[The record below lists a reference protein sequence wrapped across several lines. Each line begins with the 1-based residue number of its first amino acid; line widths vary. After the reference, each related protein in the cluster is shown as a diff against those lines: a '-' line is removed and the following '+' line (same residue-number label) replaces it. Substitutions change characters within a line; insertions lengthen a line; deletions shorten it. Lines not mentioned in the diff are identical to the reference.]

1 MIGALAVVLILAIWA
16 GVRFYTPAT
25 AQPSGASVPRA
36 STQPST
42 PKKTAPPAPV
52 VDPLEQRQRSAIDA
66 SDKQIAS
73 GDLKAALQTLQDA
86 EKINGPLTPEIKIKE
101 ANVSE
106 SMNNEALAKLRQQE
120 ATLWQRAM
128 DEFQRSDFAAAT
140 LDFRKIVGYGNGG
153 VRKADALMMLDK
165 EIPKRKKEETLFG
178 QATRSAQANDSQSL
192 QHASDLFG
200 QVVALNGPRRAEA
213 AEKQDD
219 LAARLDKLKQENQT
233 RQIALLE
240 SAAQQN
246 IKQGDLT
253 AARQKADQIKQAGGD
268 PTSLASEIDQAQAIQ
283 NRNTQQQKEFQQ
295 AKQTYSA
302 LGSGD
307 KSGLEK
313 SRGDFQAIVQENGA
327 QAGDAQRY
335 VTEIGKKL
343 DALNTPAPPPQP
355 VVKKEIPSTAGADEA
370 AIRDVIQRFFQAF
383 DQRSADAL
391 RQVWPGIAQK
401 KYDEYKNSFASMSSI
416 SIQVVSENLKINPDG
431 TAATVAIESQE
442 EETPK
447 TEKKPRRFA
456 PAWTFQMAK
465 RNGTWAITDVQ

>member
-1 MIGALAVVLILAIWA
+1 MAVALILAIWA
-16 GVRFYTPAT
+16 GVHFYSPGK
-25 AQPSGASVPRA
+25 AQPSGSSSPRA

-42 PKKTAPPAPV
+42 PKTTAVSTPV
-52 VDPLEQRQRSAIDA
+52 IDPEEQRQRSAIDM

-73 GDLKAALQTLQDA
+73 GDLTAALQTLQDA
-86 EKINGPLTPEIKIKE
+86 EKIKGPLTPEIEIKE

-140 LDFRKIVGYGNGG
+140 LDFRKIAGYGNGG
-153 VRKADALMMLDK
+153 VRKTDALKMLDK
-165 EIPKRKKEETLFG
+165 EIPKRKKEEALFG
-178 QATRSAQANDSQSL
+178 QATRGAQANDAQSL

-200 QVVALNGPRRAEA
+200 QVVALDGPRRAEA
-213 AEKQDD
+213 AEKQGN
-219 LAARLDKLKQENQT
+219 LAARLDKLKQENLS
-233 RQIALLE
+233 RQIALLD
-240 SAAQQN
+240 AAAHQN
-246 IKQGDLT
+246 IEQGDLT
-253 AARQKADQIKQAGGD
+253 AASQKADQIKQAGGD
-268 PTSLASEIDQAQAIQ
+268 PTSLYGEIVQAQAIQ
-283 NRNTQQQKEFQQ
+283 NRNAQQQKEFQQ
-295 AKQTYSA
+295 AKQTYVA
-302 LGSGD
+302 VGSGD

-313 SRGDFQAIVQENGA
+313 SRADFQAIAQENGP

-343 DALNTPAPPPQP
+343 DALNATASPPQP
-355 VVKKEIPSTAGADEA
+355 IVKKEVPNTTAADEL

-383 DQRSADAL
+383 DQKSADAL
-391 RQVWPGIAQK
+391 RQVWPGIPQK
-401 KYDEYKNSFASMSSI
+401 KYEEYKNSFASMSSI
-416 SIQVVSENLKINPDG
+416 SIQTVSEGVKINPDG
-431 TAATVAIESQE
+431 TAATVFIESQE

-465 RNGTWAITDVQ
+465 RNGVWAITDVQ